1 MYTSFEQF
9 ATASMLGKPDAPPDG
24 LSLTPYTGADATRMT
39 VGSELNKL
47 ASNIARGRNIAGVHW
62 HSDAVQAILL
72 GEQVAISILQD
83 VKQTLNEFRTGG
95 FSNFTFHDFNG
106 NLVSI

>member
-1 MYTSFEQF
+1 MYTSFAQF

-83 VKQTLNEFRTGG
+83 WRIQQ
-95 FSNFTFHDFNG
+95 FHVPR
-106 NLVSI
+106 L